1 MPGRSEYAG
10 IEDCPSWARAL
21 GVSTEACELVARS
34 EVVDLHLDLFI
45 WNRVFG
51 YDMAAE
57 HGTGLFDAR
66 VYGHTDL
73 PRLRRGGVDS
83 AFWSITTNPFR
94 SARARR
100 DTFFGNLARL
110 RGFCE
115 RTPGIRA
122 VRNMSEYREARAAG
136 EHAAW
141 IVIQGGN
148 ALDAEPGLVKRIPD
162 DAVVQITLVHLST
175 SSLGKTSAPDP
186 FGRGSETG
194 LSAAGKDFVAA
205 CDERRI
211 LVDLAHIHPDG
222 FWDAV
227 AVHDASLPLVVTH
240 TGVDAVTL
248 HWRNIDDDQIRAVAQ
263 TGGTVGIIYQCS
275 FLGRRGFL
283 GDDCVDQLF
292 AHIAHVVDVA
302 GEDHASLGS
311 DWDGAITTP
320 RDMKTCLELPRL
332 VQQMLDAHWTHE
344 RIGKVLGGNALRMME
359 AIRP

>member
-1 MPGRSEYAG
+1 MPGRSGLPGTSDLPA
-10 IEDCPSWARAL
+10 WASAL
-21 GVSTEACELVARS
+21 GVSTEACELVAAS
-34 EVVDLHLDLFI
+34 DVVDLHLDLFI

-57 HGTGLFDAR
+57 HGAGLFDAR
-66 VYGHTDL
+66 FYGHTDL
-73 PRLRRGGVDS
+73 PRLRRGGIDS

-94 SARARR
+94 RPEGRR
-100 DTFFGNLARL
+100 RTFLRNLERL

-122 VRNMSEYREARAAG
+122 VRNMTEYRAARAAG
-136 EHAAW
+136 DHAAW

-148 ALDAEPGLVKRIPD
+148 ALDAEPGLVRRIPD
-162 DAVVQITLVHLST
+162 DAVAQITLVHLST

-186 FGRGSETG
+186 FGRGDGTG
-194 LSAAGKDFVAA
+194 LTAAGKDYVAA

-227 AVHDASLPLVVTH
+227 AVHDASLPLAVTH

-248 HWRNIDDDQIRAVAQ
+248 HWRNIDDDQIRAVAG
-263 TGGTVGIIYQCS
+263 TGGTVGIIYEC
-275 FLGRRGFL
+275 GFL
-283 GDDCVDQLF
+283 GGRGIVGSDLVDAVF

-302 GEDHASLGS
+302 GDDHASLGS

-332 VQQMLDAHWTHE
+332 VQRMLDAHWTTE
-344 RIGKVLGGNALRMME
+344 RISKVLGGNALRMME

>member
-1 MPGRSEYAG
+1 MPASTGRRTCRG
-10 IEDCPSWARAL
+10 C
-21 GVSTEACELVARS
+21 
-34 EVVDLHLDLFI
+34 
-45 WNRVFG
+45 
-51 YDMAAE
+51 AA
-57 HGTGLFDAR
+57 
-66 VYGHTDL
+66 
-73 PRLRRGGVDS
+73 GGVDS

-94 SARARR
+94 TPEGRQR
-100 DTFFGNLARL
+100 TFLGNLERL
-110 RGFCE
+110 RDFCE
-115 RTPGIRA
+115 RTAGISA
-122 VRNMSEYREARAAG
+122 VRNMGEYRAAREAG
-136 EHAAW
+136 DHAAW

-148 ALDAEPGLVKRIPD
+148 ALDAGPGLVQAIPD

-186 FGRGSETG
+186 FGRGGATG
-194 LSAAGKDFVAA
+194 LTAAGKEYVAA

-227 AVHDASLPLVVTH
+227 AVHDPSLPLVVTH

-248 HWRNIDDDQIRAVAQ
+248 HWRNIDDDQIRAVAA
-263 TGGTVGIIYQCS
+263 TGGTIGIIYECS
-275 FLGRRGFL
+275 FLGGRKLSG
-283 GDDCVDQLF
+283 GDLVDAVF
-292 AHIAHVVDVA
+292 AHIDHVVDVA

-332 VQQMLDAHWTHE
+332 VQQMLDARWTHE

>member
-1 MPGRSEYAG
+1 MRGLSGLPG
-10 IEDCPSWARAL
+10 IENTSAWARAL
-21 GVSTEACELVARS
+21 GVSTEACELVASS

-66 VYGHTDL
+66 FYGHTDL

-94 SARARR
+94 SARRR
-100 DTFFGNLARL
+100 HETFLKNLARL

-115 RTPGIRA
+115 RTPGIAA
-122 VRNMSEYREARAAG
+122 VRNMGEYRAARSAG
-136 EHAAW
+136 DHAAW
-141 IVIQGGN
+141 IVVQGGN
-148 ALDAEPGLVKRIPD
+148 ALDAEPGLVGQIPD
-162 DAVVQITLVHLST
+162 DAVSQITLVHLST
-175 SSLGKTSAPDP
+175 SSIGKTSAPDP
-186 FGRGSETG
+186 FGRGGQTG
-194 LSAAGKDFVAA
+194 LTAAGKEYVAA

-227 AVHDASLPLVVTH
+227 AVHDPSLPLAVTH

-248 HWRNIDDDQIRAVAQ
+248 HWRNIDDDQIRAVAN
-263 TGGTVGIIYQCS
+263 TGGTVGIIYECS
-275 FLGRRGFL
+275 FLGGRKLAG
-283 GDDCVDQLF
+283 GACTDAVF

-332 VQQMLDAHWTHE
+332 VQLMLDARWTHD
-344 RIGKVLGGNALRMME
+344 RVAKVLGGNALRMME